1 MRQKTEPIMIVDW
14 TLRDTFWWNLTLS
27 RALGAMQRD
36 YTAIAISIKLAV
48 PISGMGNMA
57 GKQ

>member
-14 TLRDTFWWNLTLS
+14 TLRDTFWWNWTLS
-27 RALGAMQRD
+27 RALGAMLRD
-36 YTAIAISIKLAV
+36 YTAIVISIKLAV